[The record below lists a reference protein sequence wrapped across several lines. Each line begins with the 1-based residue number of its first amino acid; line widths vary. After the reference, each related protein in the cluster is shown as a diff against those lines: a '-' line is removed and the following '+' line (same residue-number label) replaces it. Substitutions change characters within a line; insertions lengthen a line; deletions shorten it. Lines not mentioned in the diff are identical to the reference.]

1 MALNDEQIEAL
12 LKKAPNEITQQER
25 MQIINYRMK
34 KIKYKIAVI
43 SGKGGV
49 GKSTIAVN
57 LAMGLATRKKA
68 VGLMDLDITGPNV
81 ARMTATEGMRPEVN
95 SEHKSFIPVNGPL
108 NVKIMSMAF
117 LLASSDDPVIW
128 RGPMKM
134 GLVRQ
139 FLGEGEWGAL
149 DYLVIDLP
157 PGTGDEILDI
167 LQLIPDAYV
176 LIVTTPQDVALL
188 DSRKTA
194 VMAKTM
200 QHEILGFIE
209 NMSGFICPKC
219 KEFTPIF
226 GQGGTDKASVELDV
240 EILGKIP
247 IETEIRIGGDMGT
260 PFLIQYPDSASAK
273 EFNKILDKIQKYVE
287 EGK

>member
-1 MALNDEQIEAL
+1 MEVSDEIIEEL
-12 LKKAPNEITQQER
+12 LKKPSNEQTPQER
-25 MQIINYRMK
+25 NQIIQYRMK

-57 LAMGLATRKKA
+57 MAMGLAERKKS

-81 ARMTATEGMRPEVN
+81 SRMTATEGMQPDVN
-95 SEHKSFIPVNGPL
+95 SERKTFIPVNGPL

-139 FLGEGEWGAL
+139 FMGEGEWGEL
-149 DYLVIDLP
+149 DYLIIDLP
-157 PGTGDEILDI
+157 PGTGDEILDV

-176 LIVTTPQDVALL
+176 VVVTTPQDVSLL
-188 DSRKTA
+188 DARKTA
-194 VMAKTM
+194 IMAKTM
-200 QHEILGFIE
+200 HHEILGFIE

-219 KEFTPIF
+219 GDTFPIF
-226 GQGGTDKASVELDV
+226 GEGGTDKASVEFGIEV
-240 EILGKIP
+240 LGKIP
-247 IETEIRIGGDMGT
+247 IEIDVRIGGDQGT
-260 PFLIQYPDSASAK
+260 PFLIQYPNSQSAK
-273 EFNKILDKIQKYVE
+273 VMNNILDKIQKYVE
-287 EGK
+287 K